1 MISYTRQGFGDRL
14 RIRMLRVLL
23 DGGLIA
29 LAMATAFVT
38 RFEGRIPARQ
48 MAYLLPMIGLAVGL
62 KLGVFA
68 LFRMHRFSWR
78 HIGFPEFYTTIVACL
93 AGSSAVAAALLAM
106 QPFGLFEGVS
116 RSVLA
121 MDFALCLIGVLGVRM
136 AWRLYMHARGS
147 LRTFG
152 RPALVVGAG
161 DAGAQLVNALSEHP
175 ETAYRVVGFL
185 DDDPSKLGMSAG
197 GVRVLGLRSAMARE
211 VRRHGIEA
219 ILVAMPSAPAGVIR
233 ETVAQARAAG
243 IEEIKIVPYLSELY
257 SGRVTSSELRD
268 VRPEDVLR
276 REPVS
281 VPENEIAEF
290 LQGRTVM
297 VTGAAG
303 SIGSEI
309 CRQVLRHGADR
320 VLAVDFN
327 ETGLFYLEREISQ
340 QFARKQIRIVVS
352 DTRDAERMKRLFA
365 ETRPDIVLHAA
376 AYKHVPMMEAFPSE
390 ALRSNVI
397 GTRNVLEQAC
407 HAGCEAFVLIST
419 DKAVHPTSVMG
430 ATKRV
435 AELVVSGNVESQT
448 RCMAVRFG
456 NVLGSRGSVLRTFR
470 EQIVERRPITITHPD
485 MVRYFMVTAEAVQL
499 VLYAGAIGRSGQVLV
514 LDMGEPVRIL
524 DLAKDVIRFYGLEP
538 DVDVPIVFT
547 GTRPGEKLFEE
558 LLTPDER
565 REAVPGEHLFV
576 AQLDPP
582 EDAWWDALQEATDAS
597 RAGEEERV
605 IDGLR
610 RLVPSYTPQHGE

>member
-29 LAMATAFVT
+29 LAMAAAFVT
-38 RFEGRIPARQ
+38 RFEGRIPVRQ
-48 MAYLLPMIGLAVGL
+48 MDHLLPMIGLAVGL

-121 MDFALCLIGVLGVRM
+121 IDFALCLIGVLGVRM
-136 AWRLYMHARGS
+136 AWRLSMHARGS
-147 LRTFG
+147 LRTVG

-161 DAGAQLVNALSEHP
+161 DAGAQLVRALNELS

-185 DDDPSKLGMSAG
+185 DDDPSKLGMSTA

-233 ETVAQARAAG
+233 ETVAQARAVG
-243 IEEIKIVPYLSELY
+243 VDEIKIVPYLSELY
-257 SGRVTSSELRD
+257 SGRVTSSQLRD

-276 REPVS
+276 RAPIR
-281 VPENEIAEF
+281 VPTNEIAGF

-309 CRQVLRHGADR
+309 CRQALRHGADR

-327 ETGLFYLEREISQ
+327 ETGLFYLEREIGQ

-352 DTRDAERMKRLFA
+352 DIRDAERMERLFA

-390 ALRSNVI
+390 AFRSNVI
-397 GTRNVLEQAC
+397 GTRNVLEQTC
-407 HAGCEAFVLIST
+407 RAGCEAFVLIST

-435 AELVVSGNVESQT
+435 AELAVSGHVGSQT

-470 EQIVERRPITITHPD
+470 EQIAERRPITITHPD

-538 DVDVPIVFT
+538 DADVPIVFT
-547 GTRPGEKLFEE
+547 EIRPGEKLFEE

-565 REAVPGEHLFV
+565 RKAVPGDHLFV

-582 EDAWWDALQEATDAS
+582 EDAWWDALQDATNAS
-597 RAGEEERV
+597 KDGEDSRV
-605 IDGLR
+605 IDDLR
-610 RLVPSYTPQHGE
+610 RLVPSYTPQRVD